1 MNIHEYQSKNLLK
14 DFGIAVQRGQVA
26 ETVNEAFEIA
36 KNLGGD
42 LWVLKAQIHAGGRGK
57 GGGVKLAH
65 SLEEVRDLAQQMI
78 GMQLVTPQTGPK
90 GQKVRDLYVLEAAN
104 FQREY
109 YLSVL
114 LDRKMARLTFVVS
127 PEGGMDIEEL
137 AQKSPEKILSVAVDP
152 VAGFQDFYGR
162 RLAHFM
168 GFEGQL
174 ARKFIVFLK
183 GIYQAF
189 VRLDASLIEINPL
202 VLTMEGEFLALDAK
216 MTFDD
221 NALFRH
227 PQIQVLRDLNEEEAL
242 EIEAAK
248 AHLNYIKLDGNIA
261 CMVNGAGLAMAT
273 MDLIQLHGGHPA
285 NFLDVGGGAS
295 KDQVVAA
302 FKILL
307 ADPSVEAV
315 LVNIFGGIMRCD
327 VIAQGIIEAA
337 QEVNLSLP
345 LVVRLMGTNVDQ
357 GRELLKNSGLELE
370 AVMDLK
376 EAAERVVMA
385 AKQNKEGK

>member
-90 GQKVRDLYVLEAAN
+90 GQKVRDLYVVEAAN

-273 MDLIQLHGGHPA
+273 MDLIQL
-285 NFLDVGGGAS
+285 
-295 KDQVVAA
+295 
-302 FKILL
+302 
-307 ADPSVEAV
+307 
-315 LVNIFGGIMRCD
+315 
-327 VIAQGIIEAA
+327 
-337 QEVNLSLP
+337 
-345 LVVRLMGTNVDQ
+345 
-357 GRELLKNSGLELE
+357 
-370 AVMDLK
+370 
-376 EAAERVVMA
+376 
-385 AKQNKEGK
+385 

>member
-26 ETVNEAFEIA
+26 ETVNKAFEIA
-36 KNLGGD
+36 KNLEGD

-65 SLEEVRDLAQQMI
+65 SLEEVRDFAQQMI

-90 GQKVRDLYVLEAAN
+90 GQKVRDLYVVEAAN
-104 FQREY
+104 FQQEY

-114 LDRKMARLTFVVS
+114 LDRKVARLTFVVS

-137 AQKSPEKILSVAVDP
+137 AEKSPEKILSVAIDP
-152 VAGFQDFYGR
+152 VAGFQEFYGR

-168 GFEGQL
+168 GFEGHL

-183 GIYQAF
+183 AIYQAF

-357 GRELLKNSGLELE
+357 GRELLKNSGLALE

>member
-36 KNLGGD
+36 KNLEGD

-65 SLEEVRDLAQQMI
+65 SLEEVRDFAQQMI

-90 GQKVRDLYVLEAAN
+90 GQKVRDLYVVEAAN
-104 FQREY
+104 FQQEY

-114 LDRKMARLTFVVS
+114 LDRKVARLTFVVS

-137 AQKSPEKILSVAVDP
+137 AEKSPEKILSVAIDP
-152 VAGFQDFYGR
+152 VAGFQEFYGR

-168 GFEGQL
+168 GFEGNL
-174 ARKFIVFLK
+174 ARKVIVFLK
-183 GIYQAF
+183 AVYQAF

-357 GRELLKNSGLELE
+357 GRELLKNSGLALE

-376 EAAERVVMA
+376 EAAERVVIA

>member
-1 MNIHEYQSKNLLK
+1 VNIHEYQSKNLLK

-36 KNLGGD
+36 KNLEGD

-65 SLEEVRDLAQQMI
+65 SLEEVRDFAQQMI

-90 GQKVRDLYVLEAAN
+90 GQKVRDLYVVEAAN
-104 FQREY
+104 FQQEY

-114 LDRKMARLTFVVS
+114 LDRKVARLTFVVS

-137 AQKSPEKILSVAVDP
+137 AEKSPEKILSVAIDP
-152 VAGFQDFYGR
+152 VAGFQEFYGR

-168 GFEGQL
+168 GFEGNL

-183 GIYQAF
+183 AVYQAF

-357 GRELLKNSGLELE
+357 GRELLKNSGLALE

-376 EAAERVVMA
+376 EAAERVVIA

>member
-1 MNIHEYQSKNLLK
+1 VNIHEYQSKNLLK

-36 KNLGGD
+36 KNLEGD

-65 SLEEVRDLAQQMI
+65 SLEEVRDFAQQMI

-90 GQKVRDLYVLEAAN
+90 GQKVRDLYVVEAAN
-104 FQREY
+104 FQQEY

-114 LDRKMARLTFVVS
+114 LDRKVARLTFVVS

-137 AQKSPEKILSVAVDP
+137 AEKSPEKILSVAIDP
-152 VAGFQDFYGR
+152 VAGFQEFYGR

-168 GFEGQL
+168 GFEGNL
-174 ARKFIVFLK
+174 ARKVIVFLK
-183 GIYQAF
+183 AVYQAF

-357 GRELLKNSGLELE
+357 GRELLKNSGLALE

-376 EAAERVVMA
+376 EAAERVVIA